1 MVMSRSRKRRRQME
15 QVQPVTV
22 ERRGEGLSKHGG
34 GAAAE
39 KSTGD
44 GGSKEGEVT
53 VWLHP
58 ICSW

>member
-1 MVMSRSRKRRRQME
+1 
-15 QVQPVTV
+15 V

-44 GGSKEGEVT
+44 GGSKEGEVHGRL
-53 VWLHP
+53 VILLY
-58 ICSW
+58 SA